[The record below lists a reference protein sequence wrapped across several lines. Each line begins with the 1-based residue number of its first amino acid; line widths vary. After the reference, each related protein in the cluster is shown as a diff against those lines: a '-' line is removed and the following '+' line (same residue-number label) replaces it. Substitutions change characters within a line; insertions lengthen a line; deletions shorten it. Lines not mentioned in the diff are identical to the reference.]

1 MFNEIGKKI
10 KGLASVIA
18 WIGII
23 ASAIMGFITMELSF
37 FTGLLIIAIGAL
49 ASWVGS
55 FLLYG
60 FGELVD
66 NSTVIAFQLMVHKEE
81 GSTKQRKQASDEEIA
96 DKNLREAKRRAMQE
110 LRDNMFI
117 TEEEYTEALKK

>member
-23 ASAIMGFITMELSF
+23 ASAIMGLSSMKKSALA
-37 FTGLLIIAIGAL
+37 GILIIAIGAL
-49 ASWVGS
+49 VSWVSS

-60 FGELVD
+60 YGELIDQTSQMNVKI
-66 NSTVIAFQLMVHKEE
+66 SSCFVPQSESEVK
-81 GSTKQRKQASDEEIA
+81 RKL
-96 DKNLREAKRRAMQE
+96 LRELVEQGI
-110 LRDNMFI
+110 I
-117 TEEEYTEALKK
+117 TDDEYKEAVSK